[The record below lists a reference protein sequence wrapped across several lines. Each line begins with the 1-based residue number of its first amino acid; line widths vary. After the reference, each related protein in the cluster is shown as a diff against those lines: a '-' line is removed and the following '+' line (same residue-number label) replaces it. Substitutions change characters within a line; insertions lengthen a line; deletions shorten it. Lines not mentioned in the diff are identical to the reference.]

1 VKVGDLVRMVC
12 TERSGKPGRIGIV
25 MAIADCAPWPDDV
38 IVLSTEGV
46 EEWESDEIEVINES
60 G

>member
-25 MAIADCAPWPDDV
+25 MAIADCAPWSDDV
-38 IVLSTEGV
+38 MVLGAFGV

>member
-1 VKVGDLVRMVC
+1 MKVGDLVRMVC
-12 TERSGKPGRIGIV
+12 TERSGKLGRIGIV
-25 MAIADCAPWPDDV
+25 IAIADCAPWADDV
-38 IVLSTEGV
+38 TVLSTEGV